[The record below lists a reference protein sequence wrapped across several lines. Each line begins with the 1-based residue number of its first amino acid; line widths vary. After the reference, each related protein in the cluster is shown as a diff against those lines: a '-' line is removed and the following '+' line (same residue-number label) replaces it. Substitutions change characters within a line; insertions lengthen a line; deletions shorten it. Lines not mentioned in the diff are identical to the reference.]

1 MEDER
6 NRTPTQPT
14 REELIA
20 RIKAAVEEASYINL
34 LMACNSIEYK

>member
-20 RIKAAVEEASYINL
+20 RIKAAVEEASYIML
-34 LMACNSIEYK
+34 HAAAAMLER